1 MNHQAEIIEFSY
13 SFWRSSLKLLPAIF
27 VCALLSI
34 GLFYLVPSAT
44 RDVVF
49 YAIQAVLLLCVAVL
63 LLFWLV
69 CIFGKPLL
77 VIQSENI
84 MIRYAFRRPKIIT
97 WQQIERIELA
107 TQRLYLWSR
116 NTVFLHFRADIHA
129 APYDMRHDVVRLNLS
144 ADMLKGGAAKVAQQL
159 NHYWRLYR

>member
-69 CIFGKPLL
+69 CIFGKPLS

-84 MIRYAFRRPKIIT
+84 MIRYALRRPRIIA
-97 WQQIERIELA
+97 WQQIEHIGLE
-107 TQRLYLWSR
+107 TQQLYLWSKK
-116 NTVFLHFRADIHA
+116 TVFLYIRADIHA
-129 APYDMRHDVVRLNLS
+129 APYDTRHNVMRLDIS
-144 ADMLKGGAAKVAQQL
+144 ADVLKGGAAKVAQQL
-159 NHYWRLYR
+159 SHYWRLYR